1 MVGLMKLV
9 LCSMMLAGLSM
20 QAGRAFA
27 AADPTR
33 PPAAWLDQPG
43 AVQAAGGEGGGLRL
57 QSVLMPQRGKPVAVI
72 GGKTV
77 TVGGRI
83 GDARLVS
90 LTEREAVL
98 QGPDGVTHL
107 YLTPDVKKQMIVPP
121 ASRSGSRA
129 GHGKDL
135 R

>member
-1 MVGLMKLV
+1 MKIA
-9 LCSMMLAGLSM
+9 LCSLLLAGLSM
-20 QAGRAFA
+20 QAGSAFA

-33 PPAAWLDQPG
+33 PPAAWLEQPG
-43 AVQAAGGEGGGLRL
+43 VAQAGGEGGGLRL

-77 TVGGRI
+77 TVGGRV